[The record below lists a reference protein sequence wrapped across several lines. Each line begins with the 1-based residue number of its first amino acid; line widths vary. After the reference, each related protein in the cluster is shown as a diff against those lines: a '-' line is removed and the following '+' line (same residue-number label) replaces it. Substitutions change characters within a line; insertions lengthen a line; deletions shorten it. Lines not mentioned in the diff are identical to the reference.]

1 MKISYGKG
9 SLQKNYKHS
18 VNILDDTLMAV
29 HIMTDNQIV
38 AFYESKMVFYDGD
51 LGTKS
56 KVSY

>member
-9 SLQKNYKHS
+9 PLSNNYKHS

-38 AFYESKMVFYDGD
+38 AFYESKIVFYDGE
-51 LGTKS
+51 LRTKG
-56 KVSY
+56 KVTY

>member
-9 SLQKNYKHS
+9 PLCKNYKHS

-29 HIMTDNQIV
+29 HIMTGDQIV

-51 LGTKS
+51 LRTKS
-56 KVSY
+56 KVTY